1 MKINSILA
9 ALLLALTL
17 SASAAVAMPE
27 MAAKPEAATAAA
39 QAQPIAGKVLEVLN
53 SSGYTYML
61 LDVDGFKDWVA
72 VPELVVAVGEEV
84 ELIPGT
90 QMGRFSSKPL
100 NRTFEKI
107 IFSAGPTEKYNEKR
121 KINAHKS
128 ADMSAPAPGKKKA
141 EGKIIE
147 GLKVEKATGLNA
159 YNLEELFARKDTLHD
174 KKVAVRGQVV
184 KVSTGIM
191 NRNWVHIK
199 DGTGANA
206 DNKLVVTTKDEPN
219 LGDIVTAVGVFHLN
233 VDFGGGYNY
242 AVIMEDATVK

>member
-1 MKINSILA
+1 MKLNSILA
-9 ALLLALTL
+9 ATVLSLTL
-17 SASAAVAMPE
+17 SAAVAVAMPD
-27 MAAKPEAATAAA
+27 MAAQPDAATTAEPE
-39 QAQPIAGKVLEVLN
+39 QPIAGKVLEVLN
-53 SSGYTYML
+53 SSGYTYLL

-72 VPELVVAVGEEV
+72 VPELVVVVGEEV
-84 ELIPGT
+84 ELIKGT
-90 QMGRFSSKPL
+90 QMGKFSSKAL

-107 IFSAGPTEKYNEKR
+107 IFSAGPTQKYNEKR
-121 KINAHKS
+121 KVNAHKS

-141 EGKIIE
+141 ESKIVE

-159 YNLEELFARKDTLHD
+159 YNLEELFARKDALHD
-174 KKVAVRGQVV
+174 KKIAVRGQVV

-206 DNKLVVTTKDEPN
+206 DNKLVITTKDEPQ
-219 LGDIVTAVGVFHLN
+219 LGDIVTAVGVFRKD

-242 AVIMEDATVK
+242 AVIMEDAAVK

>member
-1 MKINSILA
+1 
-9 ALLLALTL
+9 
-17 SASAAVAMPE
+17 MPG
-27 MAAKPEAATAAA
+27 MAAQPEAAPTTAP
-39 QAQPIAGKVLEVLN
+39 AQPIAGKVLEILN
-53 SSGYTYML
+53 SGGYTYLL

-72 VPELVVAVGEEV
+72 VPSLYVEVGDEV
-84 ELIPGT
+84 ELLGGT
-90 QMGRFSSKPL
+90 QMGQFSSKAL
-100 NRTFEKI
+100 NKTFDRI
-107 IFSAGPTEKYNEKR
+107 IFSAGPTDKYNEKR

-128 ADMSAPAPGKKKA
+128 TDMSAPAPGKKKA

-159 YNLEELFARKDTLHD
+159 YNLEELFAKKDALHD

-206 DNKLVVTTKDEPN
+206 DNKLVITTKDEPN
-219 LGDIVTAVGVFHLN
+219 LGDIVTAVGVFHKD

-242 AVIMEDATVK
+242 AVIMEDASVK